1 MEESVIVN
9 PERDKPKL
17 LDEVRRV
24 IRLKHYS
31 IRTEESYCDWIKR
44 FILFSGTRHPK
55 EMGEV
60 EVTAFLSH
68 LATDLNVAA
77 STQNQALSAILFL
90 YGQVL
95 DQKPVSYTHLTLPTN
110 REV

>member
-1 MEESVIVN
+1 MRKSLRVT
-9 PERDKPKL
+9 PDGDKPKL

-31 IRTEESYCDWIKR
+31 IRTEQSYCEWIKR
-44 FILFSGTRHPK
+44 FILFSGKRHPR
-55 EMGEV
+55 ELGEV

-68 LATDLNVAA
+68 LAADLNVAA

-90 YGQVL
+90 YGEVL
-95 DQKPVSYTHLTLPTN
+95 DLN
-110 REV
+110 RAFR